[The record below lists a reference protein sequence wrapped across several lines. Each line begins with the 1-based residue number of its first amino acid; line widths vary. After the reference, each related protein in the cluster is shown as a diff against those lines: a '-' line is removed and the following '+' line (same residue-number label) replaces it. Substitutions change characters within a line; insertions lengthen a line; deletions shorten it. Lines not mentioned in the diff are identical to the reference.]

1 MLVRPRI
8 HRSESRIHRLGTLTF
23 LRARWGGKALG
34 MTEEA
39 IYGWLVTVDR
49 PGASPEVYNVAIREE
64 PLAVM
69 AVKRV
74 LHDPEDAI
82 IKVKSKLTKQLYI
95 GLKMKPGDVMLGARR
110 KRPKTPAS

>member
-1 MLVRPRI
+1 
-8 HRSESRIHRLGTLTF
+8 LTF
-23 LRARWGGKALG
+23 LHARWGGKALG

-64 PLAVM
+64 RLAVM

-110 KRPKTPAS
+110 KHPKNPAG